1 MPKVQQLAGKF
12 KQLNDDEWFFVLPPI
27 EFNTKQKYELE
38 KELNKL
44 NGLKSDINEE
54 RAQEL
59 FSCIL
64 DSYELVTFDLDRAKK
79 IKIGEKD
86 KIKRVCRLLQKISAR
101 CEF

>member
-1 MPKVQQLAGKF
+1 M
-12 KQLNDDEWFFVLPPI
+12 
-27 EFNTKQKYELE
+27 T
-38 KELNKL
+38 NKL

-86 KIKRVCRLLQKISAR
+86 KIKRVCRFCKKSAPDVSFKRERLMLSQKRLETKSLY
-101 CEF
+101 